1 MVSKCFR
8 LREAR
13 YISSPTCQC
22 TQAQEQTVMVSTH
35 TRADCVHGGLR
46 AVSQHA
52 RAVSTNADAMQVC
65 APGSPPSPCG
75 FAREAAAGQAVGRG
89 EWGGRGRRHLAV
101 NEECG
106 FLVPAAALQSFD
118 QRLGLALRG
127 TACALGHEAL
137 ATGQGGR
144 KSPVHRTGNCF
155 TRTCLLRSRWNSLLN
170 REGITSTALVQK
182 RRGLAFRVRRAACG
196 VPCAPG

>member
-75 FAREAAAGQAVGRG
+75 FAREAAAGQSAGSGVDGVGATSPSTKSVDFLCQPRLS
-89 EWGGRGRRHLAV
+89 RASISVLVLLCAARLA
-101 NEECG
+101 
-106 FLVPAAALQSFD
+106 
-118 QRLGLALRG
+118 R
-127 TACALGHEAL
+127 
-137 ATGQGGR
+137 
-144 KSPVHRTGNCF
+144 
-155 TRTCLLRSRWNSLLN
+155 
-170 REGITSTALVQK
+170 
-182 RRGLAFRVRRAACG
+182 
-196 VPCAPG
+196 